1 MTAGE
6 PACHS
11 LPARANRLAM
21 EAAVIGA
28 GSWGTALAIQLA
40 RAGHAVTLWGRDD
53 ATMRAMAERR
63 ENERY
68 LPGAHLPA
76 PLSPTSDLEQAVRA
90 GGKLLVCAVP
100 SHAVRET
107 MTLAGAFVRGDTVV
121 VSATKGLEEGSSKR
135 MSEVLEECTPCRGR
149 VAVIAGPS
157 FAKEVAAEMP
167 TIVTVAATSP
177 EVADFVQHA
186 FVTPM
191 FRVYALEDVV
201 GVEIGG
207 TVKNVIAIAAGVS
220 DGLGLGHNTRAGII
234 TRGLAEVNRLA
245 MKMGADPLTVTG
257 LAGLGDLVLTCTG
270 DLSRNR
276 SLGVRLGKGEKLADV
291 LGSMKQVAE
300 GVRNTLTVDDLART
314 HQVDMPITA
323 QMRCLLFEDKTPRAA
338 MVDLMTRQLKHEFAR

>member
-1 MTAGE
+1 
-6 PACHS
+6 
-11 LPARANRLAM
+11 M

-40 RAGHAVTLWGRDD
+40 RAGHAVTLWARNEEHVRE
-53 ATMRAMAERR
+53 MQESR
-63 ENERY
+63 ENKRY
-68 LPGAHLPA
+68 LPGVTLPP
-76 PLSPTSDLEQAVRA
+76 PLNPTADLEQAVRA
-90 GGKLLVCAVP
+90 GARLLVCAVP
-100 SHAVRET
+100 SHAARET
-107 MTLAGAFVRGDTVV
+107 MSLAAAYLHGDGVI
-121 VSATKGLEEGSSKR
+121 VSATKGLEEGTAKR
-135 MSEVLEECTPCRGR
+135 MSEVLAECTPCAERI
-149 VAVIAGPS
+149 AVLAGPS

-167 TIVTVAATSP
+167 TIVTVAAT
-177 EVADFVQHA
+177 ERDVADFVQHA

-245 MKMGADPLTVTG
+245 MKLGADPLTVTG

-270 DLSRNR
+270 ELSRNR
-276 SLGVRLGKGEKLADV
+276 SVGIRLGRGEKLNAI

-314 HQVDMPITA
+314 HQVEMPITA
-323 QMRCLLFEDKTPRAA
+323 QMRCLLFEDKPPRAA

>member
-1 MTAGE
+1 
-6 PACHS
+6 
-11 LPARANRLAM
+11 M

-40 RAGHAVTLWGRDD
+40 RAGHAVTLWGRD
-53 ATMRAMAERR
+53 AAHAREMAETR
-63 ENERY
+63 ENKRY
-68 LPGAHLPA
+68 LPGVHLPA
-76 PLSPTSDLEQAVRA
+76 PLSPTSDLEQAVRC
-90 GGKLLVCAVP
+90 GRSLLVCAVP

-107 MTLAGAFVRGDTVV
+107 MSLAAAYLHGDAAV
-121 VSATKGLEEGSSKR
+121 VSATKGLEEGTSKR
-135 MSEVLEECTPCRGR
+135 MSEVLAECTSRPARI
-149 VAVIAGPS
+149 AVLAGPS

-167 TIVTVAATSP
+167 TIVTVAAQDRA
-177 EVADFVQHA
+177 VADFVQHA

-191 FRVYALEDVV
+191 FRVYALEDVT

-220 DGLGLGHNTRAGII
+220 DGLGLGHNSRAGII

-245 MKMGADPLTVTG
+245 MKLGADPLTVTG

-270 DLSRNR
+270 ELSRNR
-276 SLGVRLGKGEKLADV
+276 SVGLRLGRGEKLSEI

-314 HQVDMPITA
+314 HQVEMPITA

>member
-1 MTAGE
+1 
-6 PACHS
+6 
-11 LPARANRLAM
+11 M

-40 RAGHAVTLWGRDD
+40 RAGHAVTLWGRD
-53 ATMRAMAERR
+53 AASAKEMAETR
-63 ENERY
+63 ENKRY
-68 LPGAHLPA
+68 LPGVHLPA
-76 PLSPTSDLEQAVRA
+76 PLSPTSDLEEAVRA
-90 GGKLLVCAVP
+90 GGTLLVCAVP

-107 MTLAGAFVRGDTVV
+107 MTLAAPFMRADTVIA
-121 VSATKGLEEGSSKR
+121 SATKGLEEGTAKR
-135 MSEVLEECTPCRGR
+135 MSELLEECTPCKGR

-157 FAKEVAAEMP
+157 FAKEVAAELP
-167 TIVTVAATSP
+167 TIVTVAAASQ

-191 FRVYALEDVV
+191 FRVYALDDVV
-201 GVEIGG
+201 GAEIGG

-270 DLSRNR
+270 ELSRNR
-276 SLGVRLGKGEKLADV
+276 SLGLRLGRGEKLSEI

-338 MVDLMTRQLKHEFAR
+338 MVDLMTRQPKREFAR

>member
-1 MTAGE
+1 
-6 PACHS
+6 
-11 LPARANRLAM
+11 M

-40 RAGHAVTLWGRDD
+40 RAGHAVTLWGRDE
-53 ATMRAMAERR
+53 ASAKEMAETR
-63 ENERY
+63 ENKRY
-68 LPGAHLPA
+68 LPGVHLPA
-76 PLSPTSDLEQAVRA
+76 PLSPTADLEQAVRA
-90 GGKLLVCAVP
+90 GSRLLVCAVP

-107 MTLAGAFVRGDTVV
+107 MLHAAAWMRDDTTV
-121 VSATKGLEEGSSKR
+121 VSATKGLEEGTSKR
-135 MSEVLEECTPCRGR
+135 MSEVLEECTPCKGR
-149 VAVIAGPS
+149 IAVLAGPS

-167 TIVTVAATSP
+167 TIVTVAAASA

-186 FVTPM
+186 FVSPM
-191 FRVYALEDVV
+191 FRVYALEDVI
-201 GVEIGG
+201 GVEVGG

-245 MKMGADPLTVTG
+245 TRMGADPLTVTG

-276 SLGVRLGKGEKLADV
+276 SLGVRLGRGEKLSEV

-323 QMRCLLFEDKTPRAA
+323 QMRCLLFEDKSPRAA
-338 MVDLMTRQLKHEFAR
+338 MVDLMTRQPKREFAR

>member
-1 MTAGE
+1 
-6 PACHS
+6 
-11 LPARANRLAM
+11 M

-40 RAGHAVTLWGRDD
+40 RAGHAVTLWGRDV
-53 ATMRAMAERR
+53 AHAQEMAETRV
-63 ENERY
+63 NERY
-68 LPGAHLPA
+68 LPGVHLPA
-76 PLSPTSDLEQAVRA
+76 PLSPTSDLEQAVRC
-90 GGKLLVCAVP
+90 GRSLIVCAVP

-107 MTLAGAFVRGDTVV
+107 MSLAAAYLHDDAVL
-121 VSATKGLEEGSSKR
+121 VSATKGLEEGTSKR
-135 MSEVLEECTPCRGR
+135 MSEVLAECTSGSRR
-149 VAVIAGPS
+149 IAILAGPS

-167 TIVTVAATSP
+167 TIVTVAARDAS
-177 EVADFVQHA
+177 VADFVQHA

-191 FRVYALEDVV
+191 FRVYALEDVT

-245 MKMGADPLTVTG
+245 MKLGADPLTVTG

-270 DLSRNR
+270 ELSRNR
-276 SLGVRLGKGEKLADV
+276 SVGIRLGRGEKLSAI

-323 QMRCLLFEDKTPRAA
+323 QMRCLLFDDKTPRAA

>member
-1 MTAGE
+1 
-6 PACHS
+6 
-11 LPARANRLAM
+11 M

-40 RAGHAVTLWGRDD
+40 RAGHAVTLWGRDE
-53 ATMRAMAERR
+53 ASAREMAETR
-63 ENERY
+63 ENKRY

-76 PLSPTSDLEQAVRA
+76 PLSPTADLEQAVRA
-90 GGKLLVCAVP
+90 GSRLLVCAVP

-107 MTLAGAFVRGDTVV
+107 MLRAAAWMHDDTTV

-149 VAVIAGPS
+149 IAVLAGPS

-167 TIVTVAATSP
+167 TIVTVAAASA

-186 FVTPM
+186 FVSPM
-191 FRVYALEDVV
+191 FRVYALEDVI
-201 GVEIGG
+201 GVEVGG

-245 MKMGADPLTVTG
+245 MRMGADPLTVTG

-276 SLGVRLGKGEKLADV
+276 SLGVRLGRGEKLSEV

-314 HQVDMPITA
+314 HQVDMPISA
-323 QMRCLLFEDKTPRAA
+323 QMRCLLFEDKSPRAA
-338 MVDLMTRQLKHEFAR
+338 MVDLMTRQPKREFAR

>member
-1 MTAGE
+1 
-6 PACHS
+6 
-11 LPARANRLAM
+11 M

-40 RAGHAVTLWGRDD
+40 RAGHAVTLWARDP
-53 ATMRAMAERR
+53 AHVREMSETR
-63 ENERY
+63 ENKRY
-68 LPGAHLPA
+68 LPGVHLPA
-76 PLSPTSDLEQAVRA
+76 PLSPTADLEQAMHA
-90 GGKLLVCAVP
+90 GARLVVCAVP

-107 MTLAGAFVRGDTVV
+107 MSMTAAHAGPETVL
-121 VSATKGLEEGSSKR
+121 VSATKGLEEGTSKR
-135 MSEVLEECTPCRGR
+135 MSEVLAEATPCAGR
-149 VAVIAGPS
+149 IAVLAGPS

-167 TIVTVAATSP
+167 TIVTVAAP
-177 EVADFVQHA
+177 DAKLADFVQHA

-191 FRVYALEDVV
+191 FRVYALEDVA

-220 DGLGLGHNTRAGII
+220 DGLGLGHNSRAGII

-245 MKMGADPLTVTG
+245 VVLGADPLTVTG

-270 DLSRNR
+270 ELSRNR
-276 SLGVRLGKGEKLADV
+276 SVGLRLGRGEKLTDILA
-291 LGSMKQVAE
+291 GMKQVAE
-300 GVRNTLTVDDLART
+300 GVRNTLTVDELART

-323 QMRCLLFEDKTPRAA
+323 QMRCLLFEDKSPRAA